1 MQDCGLKK
9 SAMSIRMT
17 MKPTTP
23 NMPAHTFLFE
33 QPLTSVYKGYKAAS
47 DLLTE
52 DLEQAE
58 HPLES

>member
-9 SAMSIRMT
+9 AAMSIRMT

-23 NMPAHTFLFE
+23 NMTPQTFE
-33 QPLTSVYKGYKAAS
+33 QPLTSVYKGHKAAS